1 MDGLSQTGELTPEAG
16 GWRLGAGDWRRDSV
30 VPGFGPGV
38 GGACWRLLTRPVPIE
53 HGTIAGM
60 WIRRYALVGLLLVAV
75 SCGPRVPAAVTP
87 STPAV
92 SAPAGARDTHED
104 LHAVLWM
111 QTAAEYR
118 ALAAAIYALALHAL
132 DAALEDP
139 SWTALV
145 EQTGAFQSLPPVVI
159 LDLDETVLDNSAF
172 QGQLVRDRRSYTE
185 AAWDEWVRA
194 RLAGA
199 VPGAAA
205 FIHGA
210 EARGVR
216 AYFVSNRAAADE
228 DSTIANLHSLGIE
241 TTGDLLLSPGENGWT
256 TDKSARRAFI
266 GRDHRVLMIVGDDL
280 GDFVPVARLSLP
292 ERAALADR
300 YKDRWLQRWV
310 LLPNPS
316 YGSWSR
322 ALTPGLTDDR
332 AVLERKL
339 ATIRGYR

>member
-1 MDGLSQTGELTPEAG
+1 
-16 GWRLGAGDWRRDSV
+16 
-30 VPGFGPGV
+30 
-38 GGACWRLLTRPVPIE
+38 
-53 HGTIAGM
+53 M

-75 SCGPRVPAAVTP
+75 SGCGPRVPAAVTP
-87 STPAV
+87 STPSV